1 MERHEYRDEN
11 FWKTLDKTDYA
22 VISSINCHA
31 LKQLID
37 IMRGSRTIEKY
48 AYDCG
53 LTASTLYRTCNG
65 TRKQPLQYEYLLSL
79 YEQKEPNC
87 GVYFEHLLAANGMA
101 VLKDVFQL
109 QEQILKE
116 TGIHAFLYPDQT
128 SDGETAVKA
137 CAELKKMIDKMRG
150 DRGYAEYALECG
162 LTKNT
167 LVYIA
172 AFRRRCSLSNQQ
184 LKTLYEHRAP
194 NCKVSLGDL
203 LRINR
208 LFPLTGNTNKARL
221 VTESLNPDTLDSNK
235 DKTCSK
241 NTCNY
246 NSYLED
252 LAFYLMKRPEQMETL
267 KKKCTDIFENKNIVQ
282 MLHDFHMVSEKEW
295 ESRVGAVRSF
305 FENKSN
311 LELPVETAGSLLKK
325 LDLLLISEAS
335 L

>member
-37 IMRGSRTIEKY
+37 IMRGSRAIEKY

-53 LTASTLYRTCNG
+53 LTASTLYRTCND
-65 TRKQPLQYEYLLSL
+65 TRKRPLQYEHLLSL
-79 YEQKEPNC
+79 YEQKEPGC
-87 GVYFEHLLAANGMA
+87 GVSFEHLLAANGMA
-101 VLKDVFQL
+101 VLKDIFQL

-116 TGIHAFLYPDQT
+116 KGIQVFLGSNQT
-128 SDGETAVKA
+128 SDGEAAVKA
-137 CAELKKMIDKMRG
+137 CTELKEVIDKMRG

-184 LKTLYEHRAP
+184 LKALYEHRTP

-267 KKKCTDIFENKNIVQ
+267 KKKCVDIFENKNIVQ